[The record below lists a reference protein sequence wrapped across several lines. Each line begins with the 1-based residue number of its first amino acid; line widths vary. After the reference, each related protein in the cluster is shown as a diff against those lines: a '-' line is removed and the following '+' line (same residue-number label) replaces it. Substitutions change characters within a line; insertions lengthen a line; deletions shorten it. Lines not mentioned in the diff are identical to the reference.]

1 MRSGGNPGAHVVRM
15 NICIELGA
23 DFGNVYADVELDP
36 SPHINGIWLVADGK
50 PDLEITDYLTDA
62 EKVQASQ
69 TMIAELESLV
79 PDDGR
84 GDWLYDCKKDDK
96 QTGDI

>member
-23 DFGNVYADVELDP
+23 DSATVYADVELDP

-62 EKVQASQ
+62 EKIQASQ
-69 TMIAELESLV
+69 TMITELESLV

-84 GDWLYDCKKDDK
+84 GDWLYQQRKDDK
-96 QTGDI
+96 GDE

>member
-1 MRSGGNPGAHVVRM
+1 MRSRGDPGAHVVRM

-23 DFGNVYADVELDP
+23 DFCNVYADVELDP
-36 SPHINGIWLVADGK
+36 SPHINGIWLVAEGK

-69 TMIAELESLV
+69 TMITELES

-84 GDWLYDCKKDDK
+84 GDWLYQQRKDDK
-96 QTGDI
+96 GDA